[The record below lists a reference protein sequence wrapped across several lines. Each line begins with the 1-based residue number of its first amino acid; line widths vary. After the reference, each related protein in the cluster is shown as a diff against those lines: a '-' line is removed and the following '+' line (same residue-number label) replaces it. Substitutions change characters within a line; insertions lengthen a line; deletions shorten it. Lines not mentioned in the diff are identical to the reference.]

1 MTIALTPGSVN
12 ITAPEVTIT
21 TTDASRRHP
30 GGGVH
35 GRMSTIEIAF
45 PYGLDDRGRT
55 ATATYDD
62 HVEQMLELL
71 LFTRPGERVNLPTF
85 GCGLL
90 DQVFAPNSPEIAAA
104 LNVTIAAAISLWL
117 RDVLS
122 VTSLDVTAQDEP
134 ADRQHRLHRARH
146 RLAGQPDPV
155 AFRGGHEQRDAVG

>member
-1 MTIALTPGSVN
+1 MN
-12 ITAPEVTIT
+12 
-21 TTDASRRHP
+21 
-30 GGGVH
+30 
-35 GRMSTIEIAF
+35 MIEIAF

-62 HVEQMLELL
+62 HVAQMLVLL
-71 LFTRPGERVNLPTF
+71 LLTQPGERLNLPTF

-122 VTSLDVTAQDEP
+122 VTSLAVTAQGS
-134 ADRQHRLHRARH
+134 QLIVNIGYTV
-146 RLAGQPDPV
+146 LATGSTASLTLPV
-155 AFRGGHEQRDAVG
+155 QAVP

>member
-1 MTIALTPGSVN
+1 
-12 ITAPEVTIT
+12 
-21 TTDASRRHP
+21 
-30 GGGVH
+30 
-35 GRMSTIEIAF
+35 MSMIEIAF

-71 LFTRPGERVNLPTF
+71 LLTQPGERVNQPTF

-122 VTSLDVTAQDEP
+122 VTSLDVTAQGS
-134 ADRQHRLHRARH
+134 QLTVNIGYIV
-146 RLAGQPDPV
+146 LATGSATNLTLSAPGV
-155 AFRGGHEQRDAVG
+155 M

>member
-1 MTIALTPGSVN
+1 
-12 ITAPEVTIT
+12 
-21 TTDASRRHP
+21 
-30 GGGVH
+30 
-35 GRMSTIEIAF
+35 MSMMEIAF

-55 ATATYDD
+55 ATATYND

-71 LFTRPGERVNLPTF
+71 LLTQPGERVNQPTF

-122 VTSLDVTAQDEP
+122 VTSLDVTAQGS
-134 ADRQHRLHRARH
+134 QLIVNIGYTV
-146 RLAGQPDPV
+146 LATGSATNLTLSTPGV
-155 AFRGGHEQRDAVG
+155 M

>member
-1 MTIALTPGSVN
+1 MT
-12 ITAPEVTIT
+12 
-21 TTDASRRHP
+21 
-30 GGGVH
+30 
-35 GRMSTIEIAF
+35 TIEVAF

-55 ATATYDD
+55 ATTTYDD

-117 RDVLS
+117 QDVLS
-122 VTSLDVTAQDEP
+122 VTSLNVTAQDNQLIINIGYTVLVTGSP
-134 ADRQHRLHRARH
+134 TNLT
-146 RLAGQPDPV
+146 LSVPGP
-155 AFRGGHEQRDAVG
+155 